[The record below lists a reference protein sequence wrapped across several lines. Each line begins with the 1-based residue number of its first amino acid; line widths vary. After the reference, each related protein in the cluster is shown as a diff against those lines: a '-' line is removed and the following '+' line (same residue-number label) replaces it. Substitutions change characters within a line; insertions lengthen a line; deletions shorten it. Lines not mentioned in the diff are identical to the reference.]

1 LATEHQEM
9 MIMRAVAL
17 ARVPGTLGV
26 IEVDTPRAG
35 AGELLVK
42 VAASSVNGF
51 DSATAAGYLQGMMEH
66 RFPLIPG
73 KDFAGTVEAVGEGV
87 EGFTV
92 GDAVFGVVTKP
103 HLGTGSMAQF
113 VTVPAAIGVARLPE
127 GVTVRDAGALGLAGA
142 AAVDGL
148 ATLGPIEGST
158 VLISGATGGVG
169 ALAVQLAAARGA
181 RVLATAKPGHAA
193 EFVSALTNAE
203 VQLVDYT
210 RDVTAQVRELA
221 PGGVD
226 AVLHLAGDL
235 AELTALTRDGG
246 AVASTLATPDAAD
259 DRKLQTAMIW
269 ANPSAD
275 TLSALAGQVA
285 AGALS
290 VPVTSVYD
298 LDHAADAFAA
308 FGAGTAGKIGLTVS

>member
-1 LATEHQEM
+1 
-9 MIMRAVAL
+9 MIECEELMIVRAVAL
-17 ARVPGTLGV
+17 AHVPGTLEV
-26 IEVDTPRAG
+26 TEVDTPRPG

-51 DSATAAGYLQGMMEH
+51 DLSTVAGHLQGMMEH
-66 RFPLIPG
+66 QFPLIPG
-73 KDFAGTVEAVGEGV
+73 KDFAGFVEALGAGV
-87 EGFTV
+87 DGFAV

-103 HLGTGSMAQF
+103 HLGTGSMAQY
-113 VTVPAAIGVARLPE
+113 VTVPAAIGVAPLLE
-127 GVTVRDAGALGLAGA
+127 GISVRNAGALGLAGTA
-142 AAVDGL
+142 AFDGL
-148 ATLGPIEGST
+148 AALGPIEGST

-181 RVLATAKPGHAA
+181 RVIATAKPGPET
-193 EFVSALTNAE
+193 EFVSALTDAE

-210 RDVTAQVRELA
+210 HDVTAQVRKLA
-221 PGGVD
+221 PDGVD

-235 AELTALTRDGG
+235 AELTALAGDGG
-246 AVASTLATPDAAD
+246 AVASTLAAPEASE

-269 ANPSAD
+269 SNPAAG
-275 TLSALAGQVA
+275 TLSTLAGQVA

-298 LDHAADAFAA
+298 LEQAAEAFAA
-308 FGAGTAGKIGLTVS
+308 FGAGTVGKIALTIA